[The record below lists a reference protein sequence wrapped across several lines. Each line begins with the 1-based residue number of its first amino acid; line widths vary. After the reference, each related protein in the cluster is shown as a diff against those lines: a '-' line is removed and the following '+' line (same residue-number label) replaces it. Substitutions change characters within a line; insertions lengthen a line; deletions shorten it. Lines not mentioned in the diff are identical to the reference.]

1 MSHKQY
7 IRLFRLLWVI
17 GTLGLL
23 ILIIGLALM

>member
-17 GTLGLL
+17 GTVGIL
-23 ILIIGLALM
+23 ILLVGLVLN

>member
-17 GTLGLL
+17 GTVGIL
-23 ILIIGLALM
+23 ILLVGLALN